1 MMSKGSQFYRF
12 TLAMSLSVFSLPCWA
27 DTPVNT
33 VNNGSVI
40 QGGLYLNTPDSKT
53 TFTNTAGTGI
63 WLKNG
68 SNLRAVESNANGAF
82 TNNGGTVQIS
92 APNQVVRLD
101 GNIDVRGLRDGSGQ
115 YLGSGGKVF
124 VDADYLFQN
133 GNIYASGYQGG
144 LVQFNVGGATI
155 SSGARIEANG
165 VGSSSS
171 SLPSDISG
179 HPLGGTIA
187 INSKGPVDILSN
199 TVLQAQ
205 GGSGDVN
212 IEAGVVNL
220 SGLVQADG
228 AAFEAGTIRLI
239 STGQSKLAPI
249 QSAIQTATNHG
260 VLTASESMAINN
272 RMTNLVTNHDGDI
285 IITAADNTHPRAVLS
300 TRTAILAA
308 ERNINNGGWISTDG
322 NASLGEE
329 ASTGGVISLN
339 AASTITNTG
348 RISASGL
355 PGAPAG
361 IIALSYKDGMS
372 NTGSIV
378 ANGDHGGLIDFHGP
392 VNPTGNGLA
401 SALSY
406 AVNPFGNGTV
416 VAPNPLTTTNRLI
429 GVWDRTRP
437 REVLFGNF
445 NFNGLIFLGT
455 QLPGS
460 NVTNSNLNT
469 WIYTAKIRN
478 LYDQRGTGLMGKD
491 VEDYYL
497 GRSSLRTN
505 PIIVSSNDGST
516 LDLNGGNIFATP
528 TSLTVLTNGNV
539 TLSSPLGIGYNDV
552 RFNASG
558 DNDYADSI
566 RGQLSIISNSLTLK
580 SSAGFAIFGQTD
592 YMFQHIKRNVGAPF
606 DKIYQTLDMG
616 PGSARIATKTSFT
629 GTNSQFHFIGGQD
642 PSLIIQTQNP

>member
-1 MMSKGSQFYRF
+1 MMGKASQFYRF
-12 TLAMSLSVFSLPCWA
+12 TLAMSLSVFSFPCWA

-68 SNLRAVESNANGAF
+68 SNLRAVESNASGAF
-82 TNNGGTVQIS
+82 TNNGGTIQIS

-101 GNIDVRGLRDGSGQ
+101 GNIDVRGLRDNSGQ

-133 GNIYASGYQGG
+133 GNIYASGFHGG

-155 SSGARIEANG
+155 GSGARIEANG
-165 VGSSSS
+165 VGSSST
-171 SLPSDISG
+171 SLPSGVIG
-179 HPLGGTIA
+179 YPIGGTIA
-187 INSKGPVDILSN
+187 INSKGPVDIQSR

-205 GGSGDVN
+205 GARGNVN

-228 AAFEAGTIRLI
+228 AAFDAGTIRLI
-239 STGQSKLAPI
+239 STGQSNLTPI
-249 QSAIQTATNHG
+249 QSALQTATNQG
-260 VLTASESMAINN
+260 VFTASESTAINN
-272 RMTNLVTNHDGDI
+272 KLTNLVTNHDGDI
-285 IITAADNTHPRAVLS
+285 IITAAESTHPRAVLS

-322 NASLGEE
+322 FAPIGGES
-329 ASTGGVISLN
+329 STGGVISLN

-348 RISASGL
+348 RISANGL
-355 PGAPAG
+355 PGDPAG
-361 IIALSYKDGMS
+361 IIALSYKDGMLNS
-372 NTGSIV
+372 GSIV
-378 ANGDHGGLIDFHGP
+378 ATGNHGGLIDFHGP
-392 VNPTGNGLA
+392 VNPTGNGIA
-401 SALSY
+401 SAQSFE
-406 AVNPFGNGTV
+406 VNPFGNGTV

-429 GVWDRTRP
+429 GVWDRTQP
-437 REVLFGNF
+437 REVLFGNL

-455 QLPGS
+455 HLPGS
-460 NVTNSNLNT
+460 TVTDHSLT
-469 WIYTAKIRN
+469 SLLYTARIRN
-478 LYDQRGTGLMGKD
+478 LYDQRGTGLTVND
-491 VEDYYL
+491 VESYYL
-497 GRSSLRTN
+497 GRSTLRIN
-505 PIIVSSNDGST
+505 PIIVSSNDGSA
-516 LDLNGGNIFATP
+516 LDLKGGDFFAVP

-539 TLSSPLGIGYNDV
+539 TLSSPLGVGYNDV

-558 DNDYADSI
+558 NNDYADSV
-566 RGQLSIISNSLTLK
+566 RGQLSIISNSLTLNP
-580 SSAGFAIFGQTD
+580 SAGFAIFGQSD

-629 GTNSQFHFIGGQD
+629 GTNSQFHFIGGQN
-642 PSLIIQTQNP
+642 PSLIVQIQNP